1 MTELIPYSLTLSNNQ
16 KSKLN
21 SASNKK
27 LPFTLRLKHSQLTG
41 PDKLLLNNR
50 HIIKINKQ
58 KDNLRG
64 VDLKLSVNQI
74 KKNQEGG
81 LLPLAALIPALAAVA
96 KTVAL
101 PLAVSA
107 GSAVATNLVNKA
119 MSGSGS
125 YSISNRDINE
135 LMNIV
140 TEMETKKI
148 LPPGS
153 KVTADNYVSK
163 QNGGFILPLFQ
174 ALYSGKGLYMPWE
187 SKN

>member
-1 MTELIPYSLTLSNNQ
+1 MSEYAEYSVTLTENQ
-16 KSKLN
+16 KKQVNNALMR
-21 SASNKK
+21 KQQ
-27 LPFTLRLKHSQLTG
+27 LTLRLKNSQLSGT
-41 PDKLLLNNR
+41 DKLLLTKR
-50 HIIKINKQ
+50 QVQKIEKHKIENQ
-58 KDNLRG
+58 G
-64 VDLKLSVNQI
+64 VDIKLSDQQLQ
-74 KKNQEGG
+74 KNQQGG

-125 YSISNRDINE
+125 YSIPDRDINE
-135 LMNIV
+135 LIKIV

-148 LPPGS
+148 LPSGS
-153 KVTADNYVSK
+153 KMTADNYVSK